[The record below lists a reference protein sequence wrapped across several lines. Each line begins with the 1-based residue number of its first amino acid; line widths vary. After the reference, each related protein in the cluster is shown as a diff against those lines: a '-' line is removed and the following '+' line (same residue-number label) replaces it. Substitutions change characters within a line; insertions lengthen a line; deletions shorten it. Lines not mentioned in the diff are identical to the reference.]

1 MFMTV
6 LSQDSY
12 RGFSAPFSTPDGIR
26 AGAQPSFVGRVLW
39 PGQDQPSDVF
49 VKLYE
54 HDSCGV
60 ANEVVG
66 YTANRIHSV
75 RQPAAAAILILPKN
89 LLPDLGVD
97 LAAYVRPDTGLA
109 LCWVVSFEQAAKPFR
124 YLRRLVTFT
133 PHQLKAFIKSEFARK
148 LAIVDSVTGNCD
160 RHDANILVLDDLQYM
175 AIDQGCVG
183 GSKYWTTTWLD
194 QNPANQ
200 LLDLVRTELGST
212 EFSAW
217 RSRAILAAEAM
228 EPKWREGA
236 PEMRNAVA
244 GLLADDDTDAIVDY
258 ILGRSLSTHFATSC
272 RVLL

>member
-1 MFMTV
+1 MVMTV
-6 LSQDSY
+6 LSQESY
-12 RGFSAPFSTPDGIR
+12 RGFSAPFSTPDRIR

-39 PGQDQPSDVF
+39 PGQDQPSEVF

-66 YTANRIHSV
+66 YVANRIHAI
-75 RQPAAAAILILPKN
+75 RQPAAAAILILPRN
-89 LLPDLGVD
+89 LLPDLGVE
-97 LAAYVRPDTGLA
+97 LAAYVQPDTDLA
-109 LCWVVSFEQAAKPFR
+109 LCWAASFERAAKPFR
-124 YLRRLVTFT
+124 YLRRLGTFT
-133 PHQLKAFIKSEFARK
+133 ANQLKAFIKSDFARK

-183 GSKYWTTTWLD
+183 GGKYWTTTWLD

-212 EFSAW
+212 EFSSW
-217 RSRAILAAEAM
+217 RSRAILTAEAM
-228 EPKWREGA
+228 GPKWNEGVA
-236 PEMRNAVA
+236 ELRDAVA
-244 GLLADDDTDAIVDY
+244 GLLSDDDTDAIVNY
-258 ILGRSLSTHFATSC
+258 VLGRSWPTHFATSC
-272 RVLL
+272 RMLL